1 MRSYPAPQP
10 VNPAV
15 PSRSDCRPV
24 SLKDQ
29 LARFL
34 SFCGHPFLF
43 PPVVALIVGSLILG
57 PAQSIKAVA
66 TVVLFCLLP
75 ASILIVRQV
84 RKGEWSD
91 LDVSQRKDR
100 PHLFFLALG
109 FLALTVCILMVTG
122 QSMAYAKGCIAAIT
136 LVCMGWLLNRWLK
149 PSMHSGFAM
158 LTAAALLPFGL
169 KWAVPAILFAGAV
182 GWSRIQ
188 LGRHMT
194 KEVLLGLGLGFV
206 VGRLIV

>member
-34 SFCGHPFLF
+34 SLCGHPFLF
-43 PPVVALIVGSLILG
+43 PPVVALVVGSLILG
-57 PAQSIKAVA
+57 PARSIEAVA
-66 TVVLFCLLP
+66 TVVFFCLLP

-100 PHLFFLALG
+100 PHLFFLAFG
-109 FLALTVCILMVTG
+109 FLALTVCILMLTG
-122 QSMAYAKGCIAAIT
+122 QSIAYAKGCIAAIA
-136 LVCMGWLLNRWLK
+136 LISLGWLLNRWL
-149 PSMHSGFAM
+149 
-158 LTAAALLPFGL
+158 
-169 KWAVPAILFAGAV
+169 
-182 GWSRIQ
+182 
-188 LGRHMT
+188 
-194 KEVLLGLGLGFV
+194 
-206 VGRLIV
+206 